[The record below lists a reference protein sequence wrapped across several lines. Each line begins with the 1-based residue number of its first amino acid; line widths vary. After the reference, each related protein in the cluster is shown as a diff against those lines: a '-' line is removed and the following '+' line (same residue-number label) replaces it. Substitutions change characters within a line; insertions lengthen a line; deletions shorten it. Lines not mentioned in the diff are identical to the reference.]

1 MSEQK
6 QLNFIDMLS
15 VASFG
20 IGAYAL
26 FIGIKNL
33 EENREQTEDTQNILD
48 NLKQHL
54 KDQDFHLTFQDE
66 VLQNQNEILE
76 KLDRK
81 EIAND

>member
-6 QLNFIDMLS
+6 EINFIDMLS

-26 FIGIKNL
+26 YIGIRNL
-33 EENREQTEDTQNILD
+33 EENRQQTEDTQNILD
-48 NLKQHL
+48 NLKKHL
-54 KDQDFHLTFQDE
+54 KEQDFHLVSQDK
-66 VLQNQNEILE
+66 ILE

-81 EIAND
+81 ELNND